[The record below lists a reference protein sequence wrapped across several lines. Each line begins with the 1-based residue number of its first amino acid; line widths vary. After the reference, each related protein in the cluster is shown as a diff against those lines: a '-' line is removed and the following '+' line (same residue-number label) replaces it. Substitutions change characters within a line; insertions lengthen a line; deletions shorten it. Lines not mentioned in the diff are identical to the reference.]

1 MGYQRKQKIQLPDI
15 TKVTIES
22 IAKNGDGY
30 SRMNGQ
36 NWFIPYCQ
44 TGDVILA
51 KPYKQAQGN
60 IYATIEDFVEKL
72 PNSHAPICPY
82 FTQCGGCKL
91 QHLPTSDY
99 QQWKLGQL
107 INILEQNHVHDYK
120 LDETC
125 FLPPHSRRRATFRL
139 NGEYRLCFNAHNS
152 HTLVP
157 ITSCPILEPKLNDIL
172 ADLQSWL
179 SRYGSFLG
187 SQTEIHLTLLNQ
199 IEITFISPKTIHP
212 HLVTPLTELKKL
224 SNVARL
230 CWQQNEFI
238 DIIWQ
243 KIPLYIDWMD
253 IQIEVAPAPFLQAS
267 AQGEQFLQRKLLE
280 YAGNNKYAIEL
291 FCGMGTF
298 SFPLLSQCKK
308 ITAYDNASSAIHAAT
323 QAFNSLGKYQGRLQ
337 FLERDL
343 FRQPLLPTE
352 LNKADIIILDP
363 PRAGAEEAVKQITR
377 SNIQKIVM
385 VSCNPKTFARDM
397 NILNQAGFKLN
408 RISLL
413 DQFVY
418 SPHMEVIGEITKK

>member
-1 MGYQRKQKIQLPDI
+1 MRYQRKQKIQLPDI

-30 SRMNGQ
+30 SRINGQ

-60 IYATIEDFVEKL
+60 IYATAEDFIEKV
-72 PNSHAPICPY
+72 PNNSAPICPY

-91 QHLPTSDY
+91 QHLPTPDY
-99 QQWKLGQL
+99 QQWKTQQL
-107 INILEQNHVHDYK
+107 TNILEQNHIHEYK

-125 FLPPHSRRRATFRL
+125 FLPPHSRRRVTFRL
-139 NGEYRLCFNAHNS
+139 NSDYQLCFNAHNS
-152 HTLVP
+152 HELVA
-157 ITSCPILEPKLNDIL
+157 ITNCPILEPKLNDIL

-179 SRYGSFLG
+179 SHYGSFLG
-187 SQTEIHLTLLNQ
+187 KQTELHLTLLNQ
-199 IEITFISPKTIHP
+199 IELTIITPKTIHP
-212 HLVTPLTELKKL
+212 HLVTPLTELKNIAHL
-224 SNVARL
+224 GRL
-230 CWQQNEFI
+230 CWQQNEHT

-243 KIPLYIDWMD
+243 KTNLYVDWAN

-280 YAGNNKYAIEL
+280 YTGKNKQAIEL

-298 SFPLLSQCKK
+298 SFPLLTQCKK
-308 ITAYDNASSAIHAAT
+308 IMAYDNAPSAIRAAT
-323 QAFNSLGKYQGRLQ
+323 HAFNHLGQYQGRLQ
-337 FLERDL
+337 FIERDL
-343 FRQPLLPTE
+343 FRQPLLPAE

-363 PRAGAEEAVKQITR
+363 PRAGAEETVKQIAR
-377 SNIQKIVM
+377 ANIQKIVM
-385 VSCNPKTFARDM
+385 VSCNPKTFTRDI
-397 NILNQAGFKLN
+397 NILSQAGLKLN

-418 SPHMEVIGEITKK
+418 SPHMEVIGEIIRK